1 MQVITHRP
9 HHNRCARSEIP
20 PHKGKRRSQ
29 GNALATRLSRNAWL
43 LYLLFTAAL
52 SSPAWAATAEEEARM
67 KQCPEGQYS
76 GPGTGAKRF
85 YQDPYIWFVSRE
97 FAKRYCMPE
106 SYIDESLKGA
116 LALAVRLKPEAFTLC
131 GLFAGRSDQCPTKQE
146 LLMDVYVDN
155 TKANIPK
162 ADPTVKFFIERPLSS
177 GALLGPEGMRSD
189 LRRKGEMPDVE
200 GERRPFSPMHSK
212 TVNEKN
218 WTRFLYLGVR
228 DGWATGAGGFI
239 ETYYRADW
247 VPGVDLITLD
257 ISYQMGYQSQ
267 RNPDEQIQTERRQ
280 GRGYADE
287 QHDRTNPIQK
297 WAIGVIRSR
306 DWFAVNTEERR
317 IPYPSGY
324 THVIE
329 LPHRVAQIFY
339 AYDWKQGEAFFNNA
353 RKALEPASAPQR

>member
-1 MQVITHRP
+1 MTHKTN
-9 HHNRCARSEIP
+9 HLM
-20 PHKGKRRSQ
+20 
-29 GNALATRLSRNAWL
+29 ALKYWVLYAL
-43 LYLLFTAAL
+43 LIAGFPAL
-52 SSPAWAATAEEEARM
+52 SHAATAEEEARM
-67 KQCPEGQYS
+67 KRCPEGQYA
-76 GPGTGAKRF
+76 GPGTGASRF
-85 YQDPYIWFVSRE
+85 YQDPYIWFVSRD

-106 SYIDESLKGA
+106 SYIDDSLKGA
-116 LALAVRLKPEAFTLC
+116 LALAVRLRPEAFTLC

-162 ADPTVKFFIERPLSS
+162 ADPTVKFFIEKPHSS
-177 GALLGPEGMRSD
+177 GWLVGPEDIRSD

-228 DGWATGAGGFI
+228 NGWATGAGTFI

-257 ISYQMGYQSQ
+257 ISSQMGYSDQ
-267 RNPDEQIQTERRQ
+267 RNPDLQIQTERRQ
-280 GRGYADE
+280 GRGYTD
-287 QHDRTNPIQK
+287 DKYDKTNPIK
-297 WAIGVIRSR
+297 RWAIGVIRYP
-306 DWFAVNTEERR
+306 DWSAVNNEGSR
-317 IPYPSGY
+317 IPYPAGY

-353 RKALEPASAPQR
+353 RKALEPAPAALQR